1 MSHAISLERINKL
14 HISHYADKLREFH
27 STKCGL
33 RAQHTNRI
41 QAALVQMLRNQ
52 SIPLNNVPNL
62 EQTGDLDNLLDYI
75 RNIPNVDQ
83 TLINNL
89 QYMSSDFIGKYG
101 LMKYAKEEI
110 ISSNLLE
117 LAIRTMTKKIHETL
131 LKYLNEKELELGF
144 QIYNLEKDIP
154 KDLFNYF
161 LTDPG
166 IDNLQFDVINA
177 KIFEAMKLRSN
188 DDFLWH
194 LSQIGINSEY
204 NFFYDSEAV
213 RYYNTPSSIQIQSLQ
228 IRNQIK
234 NAYTK
239 VKDEINYLITKENI

>member
-110 ISSNLLE
+110 ISSKLLE

-144 QIYNLEKDIP
+144 QIYSLERNIP
-154 KDLFNYF
+154 KDLFDYF

-166 IDNLQFDVINA
+166 IDNFQFDVMKA
-177 KIFEAMKLRSN
+177 DIFEAMKIQN
-188 DDFLWH
+188 CNGFLWH
-194 LSQIGINSEY
+194 LSQIGVNENYI
-204 NFFYDSEAV
+204 FFYDSEAV
-213 RYYNTPSSIQIQSLQ
+213 NHYNVPTNIQNQSLE

-234 NAYTK
+234 NAYNK
-239 VKDEINYLITKENI
+239 INNELYYLYITD